1 MDPQTP
7 EPPNSKSKPVTPV
20 TGQVPPG
27 QYPPGY
33 PPQGYPQDFFPPQGY
48 PPGYPQGYMPP
59 PGYGYPPQGVPPGY
73 PPQGYPQGYPP
84 QGYPQG
90 YAPPPPGYMPQGYPG
105 YQTGP
110 LMAPPPVGVEAP
122 PSNLEAPAAPPA
134 VAKSAPVAV
143 PAPSIPA
150 PSGVQAKMPAP
161 SIPAPSGLQARTPA
175 PSLPSAAAAVAAPVV
190 EEAEGQEVVEHVEGE
205 IYHPPA
211 LTHIEPAKPK
221 NAFQRAWAKV
231 GGGGLTLSLAIHAG
245 LIILAGIIVVSV
257 QQAQKQVDFLPGGGT
272 QQGQQASADM
282 KHKVQNKKRST
293 ISKSVPMRKV
303 VSTSTNAAIS
313 LPESPP
319 DLLDVPDVS
328 SMMGGSMGGGGFGSG
343 GSGGGFGSGVGMGG
357 ASGFVSL
364 PPSMRSRCSSTERL
378 EKLRQTGGKPECE
391 VAVTKSLAWLKTK
404 QNPDGSWGRGN
415 KAAMTGLALLCY
427 LGRCETPDSP
437 FYGENVMKG
446 ILYLIELS
454 KKNPS
459 GFITENPKGIAGA
472 YEHGIA
478 TYALGEMYT
487 LARLGSKSLPGM
499 RETFEK
505 GVELIIKTQGTDGR
519 AKGSWDYYTKNASEG
534 KMTSGRE
541 DLSVAGW
548 QYQALKA
555 AKNTSLKIA
564 GLHSAIEST
573 VDYIERMQTKDGGFG
588 NPNRDAH
595 YNQWSLTGA
604 GVLGLQTLG
613 KGNKKAAT
621 AKGMKF
627 LRDFLT
633 AEPLDWNKNCNLY
646 CWYYY
651 TQAFFQAGGDDW
663 KFYNEQFLPQILSAQ
678 NPDGSFKRGRANW
691 PSGDAA
697 DEVYRQTLCTLQLE
711 VYYRYLK
718 VADREDGSIF
728 DK

>member
-33 PPQGYPQDFFPPQGY
+33 PPQGYPQGYFPPQGY

-110 LMAPPPVGVEAP
+110 LMAPPPVGGEAP
-122 PSNLEAPAAPPA
+122 PSNLGAPAVAAPAVAPA

-150 PSGVQAKMPAP
+150 PSGLQAKVPV
-161 SIPAPSGLQARTPA
+161 
-175 PSLPSAAAAVAAPVV
+175 PSLPSAATAVAAPVV

-211 LTHIEPAKPK
+211 LTHIEPTKPK

-404 QNPDGSWGRGN
+404 QNPDGSWGRSN
-415 KAAMTGLALLCY
+415 KAAMTGLSLLCY

-691 PSGDAA
+691 PAGDAA